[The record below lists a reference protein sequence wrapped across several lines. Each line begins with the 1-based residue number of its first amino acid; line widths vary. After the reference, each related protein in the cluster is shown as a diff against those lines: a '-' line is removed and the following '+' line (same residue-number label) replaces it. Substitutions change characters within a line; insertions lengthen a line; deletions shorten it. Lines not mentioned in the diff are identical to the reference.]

1 MGLARVDEKGRVLI
15 PLEDR
20 MRAGLRPGTE
30 LEITPDKEGLFL
42 RPLLPKPLRVKAKR
56 TRWGKEAFLGA
67 GEATFGD

>member
-1 MGLARVDEKGRVLI
+1 MARVDEKGRVLI

-20 MRAGLRPGTE
+20 VKAGLKPGTE

-42 RPLLPKPLRVKAKR
+42 RPLLPQPLRVKAKR
-56 TRWGKEAFLGA
+56 AKWGREAFPGA